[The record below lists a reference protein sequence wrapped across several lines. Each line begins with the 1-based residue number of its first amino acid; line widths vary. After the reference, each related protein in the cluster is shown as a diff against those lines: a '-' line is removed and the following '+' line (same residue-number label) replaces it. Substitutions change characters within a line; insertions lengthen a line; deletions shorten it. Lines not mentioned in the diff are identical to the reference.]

1 MSKHTPILF
10 LHITYSRLV
19 SAEHVIFK
27 LERWKECWGVSELSF
42 KAARKRYC
50 MDCAHFHGGL
60 TARDRQLLERLLERY
75 GAEVML
81 KSWVQLGQVGKPSG
95 HGVDEDKAR
104 AAEILR
110 RRVFCWREKAMVS
123 AVDVACAFWRAKSP
137 EP

>member
-1 MSKHTPILF
+1 M
-10 LHITYSRLV
+10 
-19 SAEHVIFK
+19 
-27 LERWKECWGVSELSF
+27 G
-42 KAARKRYC
+42 
-50 MDCAHFHGGL
+50 CAHFHGDL
-60 TARDRQLLERLLERY
+60 SREDVELLKTLLERY
-75 GAEVML
+75 DTQVML

-95 HGVDEDKAR
+95 HDVDRDKAR